1 MLCFLL
7 LRLGSMSPSSGRD
20 RQHAFLKQEAQRK
33 FVTLPAARRIECDL
47 FAAVHE
53 SAIGTKRT
61 FNRSVA
67 MSAFDPKRTLHFGL
81 LSRSGATLIH
91 EGQRFWAAHVA
102 GLQSVKLE
110 TAVFD
115 QLLDWSVE
123 VTTTANTFPSRS

>member
-47 FAAVHE
+47 IAAVHE

-61 FNRSVA
+61 YAVQQKASHSIRPTPGSATNCSLRLLLQKSV
-67 MSAFDPKRTLHFGL
+67 L
-81 LSRSGATLIH
+81 
-91 EGQRFWAAHVA
+91 AAPA
-102 GLQSVKLE
+102 
-110 TAVFD
+110 
-115 QLLDWSVE
+115 
-123 VTTTANTFPSRS
+123 